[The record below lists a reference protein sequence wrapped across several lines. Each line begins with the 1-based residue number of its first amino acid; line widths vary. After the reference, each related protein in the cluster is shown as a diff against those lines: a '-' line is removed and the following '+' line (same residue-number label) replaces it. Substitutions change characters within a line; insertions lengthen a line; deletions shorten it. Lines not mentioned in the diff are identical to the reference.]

1 MIPPLC
7 SISCVKQIILLPI
20 TFLLVILLPADAFSE
35 RPFFVTERAV
45 PTKKGIYRF
54 DGGLS
59 FNRVSD
65 SEKNNALIGSIRYGL
80 IHNLEF
86 ALEIPYLFVET
97 GGSRL
102 NQQGDTVLDTK
113 VRFIKGRAANPL
125 SIAGQMSI
133 KFPTAGREA
142 RLGTTGVVDVGFRAI
157 ASKEFTPLTTHINLG
172 YFFIGNP
179 AGGDESNQLRYAL
192 GLEFEI
198 LKTPLRFI
206 GELFGQSNVDNGLSD
221 DHMAIMGGFSFQA
234 KRKLFIDFSAG
245 FGLAEDAPDYTLS
258 TGASYYFH

>member
-1 MIPPLC
+1 M
-7 SISCVKQIILLPI
+7 SCVKQALLLPI
-20 TFLLVILLPADAFSE
+20 ALFFIVLLPGYAFSE
-35 RPFFVTERAV
+35 RPFLVTERAV
-45 PTKKGIYRF
+45 PTKKGTYRF
-54 DGGLS
+54 DAGLS

-65 SEKNNALIGSIRYGL
+65 NEKNNALIGSIRYGL

-86 ALEIPYLFVET
+86 ALEMPYLFVET

-102 NQQGDTVLDTK
+102 NQQGDATLDTK
-113 VRFIKGRAANPL
+113 IRFIKGRAANPL
-125 SIAGQMSI
+125 SISGQMSI

-179 AGGDESNQLRYAL
+179 PGGDESNQLRYAL
-192 GLEFEI
+192 GLEFEVTE
-198 LKTPLRFI
+198 TPLRFI
-206 GELFGQSNVDNGLSD
+206 GEIFGQSNVDNGLSD
-221 DHMAIMGGFSFQA
+221 DHMAMMGGFSFQA
-234 KRKLFIDFSAG
+234 KRELFIDFSAG